1 MFHNDSS
8 VLTKYW
14 AEFGETLKIRLS
26 KEVSVFEKRSDLKI
40 ATWLRGTLSDPPG
53 CQPSHSIKESTKWC
67 VKPTSHF
74 TTPRQAHHQYSATHI
89 CISSEKQNS
98 KSFQATPALLGKPQK
113 LATGRNED
121 SSFFSVQTGSDTR
134 GWANCSPAMLTTISA
149 EKDHPVMRQFRFL
162 TGALL
167 TIPQNSQPQTT

>member
-53 CQPSHSIKESTKWC
+53 CRPSHSIKESTKWC
-67 VKPTSHF
+67 VKPTSHS

-98 KSFQATPALLGKPQK
+98 KSFQATPALPGSHKNWQLGEMKIPLSSPSRQEVIREVGQIALLLRWPQSQQ
-113 LATGRNED
+113 R
-121 SSFFSVQTGSDTR
+121 
-134 GWANCSPAMLTTISA
+134 TTLW
-149 EKDHPVMRQFRFL
+149 MRQFRFL
-162 TGALL
+162 TGSLP
-167 TIPQNSQPQTT
+167 TIPQNSQPQTA